1 MQRILIVEDDPVQL
15 ELFTTLLEHH
25 GYQVSGA
32 RDGID
37 AVVCAKNHPPDLLLL
52 DLYLP
57 RMDGF
62 SAASLFRDDAQLRS
76 IPILATSAVVN
87 EEADDRLRAAGIDRF
102 VSKSATTQDLLAAVQ
117 ALIGPAN
124 PAPDVSATG

>member
-87 EEADDRLRAAGIDRF
+87 EEADGRLQAAGIDRF
-102 VSKSATTQDLLAAVQ
+102 VSKSATTRDLLAAVQ
-117 ALIGPAN
+117 ALIGPAD